1 MKKTL
6 GLLLLSTIILLTG
19 CGIIEET
26 RKTIHYATET
36 TDFINELSAFSVE
49 VQSIMNNGEVNV
61 TSIEEKLLDI
71 ENTIA
76 EFNSIEAPAIAEGIH
91 NEILIQNEKLLD
103 TINKIQSGELMI
115 EDLNKTDFTQSIDNI
130 TKFMDQIQNLE
141 NN

>member
-103 TINKIQSGELMI
+103 TINQIQSGELMI

-130 TKFMDQIQNLE
+130 TTFMDQIQNLE